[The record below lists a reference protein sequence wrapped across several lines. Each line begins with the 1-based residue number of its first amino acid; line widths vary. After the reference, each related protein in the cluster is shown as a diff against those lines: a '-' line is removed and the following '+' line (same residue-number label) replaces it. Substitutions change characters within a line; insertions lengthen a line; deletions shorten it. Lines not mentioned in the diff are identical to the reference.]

1 MPDVTK
7 GNLKFG
13 FSLSDGMLPSNPTF
27 VFTPV
32 YLPSVMPKV

>member
-1 MPDVTK
+1 MPDVMK

-13 FSLSDGMLPSNPTF
+13 FPLSDGMLSFNPTF

-32 YLPSVMPKV
+32 YLPSVMSKV